1 MIELHAT
8 AQDYRKALPA
18 VRDLRSTNSNTWTL
32 WVNLLRLQYAAPEHT
47 IGLLDLAEQAK
58 LTSGNIAGLRYGAL
72 GEAIAKQ
79 LGYVAPNK
87 TQGDKKPMW
96 WTTLSTALHSDDKD
110 PTFRLVMRPELVEAI
125 ELMGWVKPQPAPQG

>member
-18 VRDLRSTNSNTWTL
+18 IRDLRSTNSNTWTL
-32 WVNLLRLQYAAPEHT
+32 WVNLLRLQYLNAEHS
-47 IGLLDLAEQAK
+47 ISLAELAEAAK
-58 LTSGNIAGLRYGAL
+58 LTSANIAGLRYAAL

-79 LGYVAPNK
+79 LNYVAPNK

-110 PTFRLVMRPELVEAI
+110 PTFRLVMRPELVEAL
-125 ELMGWVKPQPAPQG
+125 ELMGWVKPQPAPQS